1 MKKTNIG
8 NLILTIS
15 KKNNGSILE
24 WTGESSEIDQTKDLN
39 IFLDEIL
46 KDIEEELLIK
56 FNDLAFMSSSTISSI
71 ILFIKKLDQK
81 EINTTIT
88 YNKESEWQKSCFRA
102 MTAIS
107 TILKHITV
115 IEN

>member
-8 NLILTIS
+8 NLILALS
-15 KKNNGSILE
+15 KKNDSVSLE
-24 WTGESSEIDQTKDLN
+24 WTGESSEIDQTKELN
-39 IFLDEIL
+39 LALDEIL
-46 KDIEEELLIK
+46 KEIDSELLIR
-56 FNDLAFMSSSTISSI
+56 FNDLEFMSSSTISSI